1 MWCTCAPVYSGVVS
15 LCKYYN
21 VVYIIIVCI
30 LLEQKIVTSAK
41 CCLSE
46 HQEPVFSVVS
56 NIILV

>member
-1 MWCTCAPVYSGVVS
+1 MYSSGVVS

-30 LLEQKIVTSAK
+30 LLEQKIVTPAK